1 MGKSVEEQYMRM
13 EAKSEFSVTAVK
25 LDDMRVLNAI
35 KDITGR
41 GNNAEVRRRKDGS
54 LTVYEVEKRIT
65 VG

>member
-1 MGKSVEEQYMRM
+1 MGRSVAQQYLRA
-13 EAKSEFSVTAVK
+13 EAKSEFSATAVK

>member
-1 MGKSVEEQYMRM
+1 MGKSVEQQYMRT